1 MEMEN
6 KYEKSEK
13 LSSANFKRIIG
24 VKRKTFEEMV
34 TELKIAY
41 ALKHK
46 QGGRNPKL
54 TLENQLMLT
63 LEYLRQYITFAEL
76 GFNYGVA
83 ESTAHDIVIWVEDT
97 LIKCGKFSLPGRKAL
112 LEDRSLEIVLLD
124 VMESPIERP
133 KKNELKK
140 SITLARRKDTQ

>member
-1 MEMEN
+1 MEN
-6 KYEKSEK
+6 KYEKSQK

-34 TELKIAY
+34 SALKTAY
-41 ALKHK
+41 VLKHK

-83 ESTAHDIVIWVEDT
+83 ESTAYEIVIWVEDT

-133 KKNELKK
+133 KKNEPKK
-140 SITLARRKDTQ
+140 SITPARRKDIH